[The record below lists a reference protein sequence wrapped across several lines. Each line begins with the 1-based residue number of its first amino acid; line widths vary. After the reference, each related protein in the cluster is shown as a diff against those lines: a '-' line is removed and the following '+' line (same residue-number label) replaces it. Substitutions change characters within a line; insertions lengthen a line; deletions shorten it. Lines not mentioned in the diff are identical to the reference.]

1 MGPLTPDGAEL
12 VVAVICFALVF
23 LIVGKVLIP
32 RITRTLEERDEKTNG
47 RFELVDSLNEEIADL
62 ARQVARENAEGRRE
76 AARARQD
83 LIDEGAEAIAESRAD
98 AQRVRDEL
106 VASGHSA
113 IAEERALA
121 EAALHAE
128 LGMIATELAG
138 KIVGEPLGDFVASG
152 DTVERFLAEAETRK
166 AANAATA

>member
-32 RITRTLEERDEKTNG
+32 RITRTLDERHEKLEGGFDRAEGLQEEVAE
-47 RFELVDSLNEEIADL
+47 L
-62 ARQVARENAEGRRE
+62 ARQIGQENAEGRRE
-76 AARARQD
+76 AARVRQE
-83 LIDEGAEAIAESRAD
+83 LIEEGAESIAESRAEG
-98 AQRVRDEL
+98 QRVRDEL
-106 VASGHSA
+106 VVSGHNA

-152 DTVERFLAEAETRK
+152 DTVERFLAETENRK
-166 AANAATA
+166 AANSAS